1 MDINYMEQRTNHET
15 GESRPTACILSRESS
30 DPADPSEY
38 YQICQCYEYCRRRDI
53 SPVMFV
59 EDRSE
64 SGDAETLS
72 NLVEIMNAVFIR
84 KPEYLVATSSSRISE
99 DHAVAYMFVAALE
112 EHNIKVRFADF
123 DMKLLNAWHKI
134 QDIEGIL
141 YSDEADSEFPEE
153 GWE

>member
-1 MDINYMEQRTNHET
+1 MDINYINQRANHET
-15 GESRPTACILSRESS
+15 GESQPTACILSRESS
-30 DPADPSEY
+30 DPQDPSDFL
-38 YQICQCYEYCRRRDI
+38 QICQCYEYCSRRNI
-53 SPVMFV
+53 EPVMFV

-72 NLVEIMNAVFIR
+72 NLVEVMNAVFIR
-84 KPEYLVATSSSRISE
+84 KPEYLVATSSSRISD

-112 EHNIKVRFADF
+112 QHDIKVRFADY

-141 YSDEADSEFPEE
+141 CTDEADAEFSEE